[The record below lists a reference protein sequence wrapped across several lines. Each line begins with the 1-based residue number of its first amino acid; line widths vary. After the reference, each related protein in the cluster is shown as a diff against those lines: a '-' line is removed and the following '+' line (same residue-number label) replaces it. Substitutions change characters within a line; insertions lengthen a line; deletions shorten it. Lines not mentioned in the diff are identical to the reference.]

1 MLEFYERRVVLV
13 CRGAAGFADNTG
25 RSRWMRSP
33 SFPVI
38 RMARSGSGNSAVSP
52 APTVHRG
59 VLESFG
65 RTWRPVSIDALNGWL
80 PVSRILPA

>member
-1 MLEFYERRVVLV
+1 
-13 CRGAAGFADNTG
+13 
-25 RSRWMRSP
+25 
-33 SFPVI
+33 
-38 RMARSGSGNSAVSP
+38 MARYGSGNSAVSP

>member
-38 RMARSGSGNSAVSP
+38 RMARYDSGNIAVSSTP
-52 APTVHRG
+52 IIRRG
-59 VLESFG
+59 ALESFG
-65 RTWRPVSIDALNGWL
+65 RTTL
-80 PVSRILPA
+80 

>member
-1 MLEFYERRVVLV
+1 
-13 CRGAAGFADNTG
+13 
-25 RSRWMRSP
+25 MRSP
-33 SFPVI
+33 GFPVI
-38 RMARSGSGNSAVSP
+38 RMARYGSGNNAVSP

-65 RTWRPVSIDALNGWL
+65 RMTRGAVSIDALDGWL